1 MYNTAITPKIIQVE
15 HVTIRSTMPFT
26 EVKANLEHRVPKVNE
41 EIGKL
46 RATGETERLKQLLE
60 DGPELSIFLFR
71 DHGGLLRIIG
81 RPSKAVQYEIGN
93 PLTASKMTRHRLAA
107 ALYAPLRVVLYEDE
121 TGGSIFE
128 YDKPSSLFGQYGD
141 EQVSAVARGLD
152 GALDCALRRA
162 MEELACN

>member
-1 MYNTAITPKIIQVE
+1 MALPHLPEAAAHENTTGRTVASPENYQNHYNLREFMYNTAITPKIIQVE

-93 PLTASKMTRHRLAA
+93 RS
-107 ALYAPLRVVLYEDE
+107 LR
-121 TGGSIFE
+121 
-128 YDKPSSLFGQYGD
+128 Q
-141 EQVSAVARGLD
+141 R
-152 GALDCALRRA
+152 
-162 MEELACN
+162 